1 MTIESINLIIENY
14 TKLNNLVK
22 DKVKILQANDSDM
35 YNIMHGINDISFEDQ
50 LVYCTCDYGIS
61 GDLEVYTFS
70 FPIEWLSL
78 DDIQLKNVILN
89 NKQDRLLRTKE
100 EMETTDIQRLLDLEQ
115 QELETYERL
124 KAKFANA
131 GLNRGKQERH

>member
-1 MTIESINLIIENY
+1 M
-14 TKLNNLVK
+14 
-22 DKVKILQANDSDM
+22 
-35 YNIMHGINDISFEDQ
+35 
-50 LVYCTCDYGIS
+50 GIS
-61 GDLEVYTFS
+61 GDPEVYTFS